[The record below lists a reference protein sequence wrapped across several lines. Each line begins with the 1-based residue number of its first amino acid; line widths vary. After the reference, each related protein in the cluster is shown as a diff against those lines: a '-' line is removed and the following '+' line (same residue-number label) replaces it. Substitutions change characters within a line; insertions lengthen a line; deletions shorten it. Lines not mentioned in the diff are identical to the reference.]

1 MIPKSNEN
9 KLRISSLSYLQSKII
24 EEIYLSVENGQ
35 QISKKEIAKKIH
47 YNEESKI
54 FDNAISTLIK
64 KGAIKGNFKN
74 GFNIPE
80 KLNYLLEVIKKKKS

>member
-9 KLRISSLSYLQSKII
+9 KLKISSLSYLQSKII
-24 EEIYLSVENGQ
+24 EEIYLSLDNGH

-54 FDNAISTLIK
+54 FDNAVTKLVK

-74 GFNIPE
+74 GFNIPKE
-80 KLNYLLEVIKKKKS
+80 